1 MNVMTLPEMSERLS
15 DIDVITLIELLSIT
29 SQDIVERFQDYIEDS
44 YDMLLFEIEEIDTDE

>member
-44 YDMLLFEIEEIDTDE
+44 YYMLLFEIEEIDTDE

>member
-15 DIDVITLIELLSIT
+15 DIDVIALIELLNIT

-44 YDMLLFEIEEIDTDE
+44 YDMLLFEIEGTDTDE

>member
-15 DIDVITLIELLSIT
+15 DIDAITLIELLNIT

-44 YDMLLFEIEEIDTDE
+44 YDMILFEIEGTDTDE

>member
-15 DIDVITLIELLSIT
+15 DIDVITLIELLNIT

-44 YDMLLFEIEEIDTDE
+44 YDMLLFEIEGTDTDE

>member
-15 DIDVITLIELLSIT
+15 DIDVITLIELLNIT

-44 YDMLLFEIEEIDTDE
+44 YDMILFEIEGTDTDE

>member
-15 DIDVITLIELLSIT
+15 DIDAITLIELLNIT

-44 YDMLLFEIEEIDTDE
+44 YDMLLFEIEGTDTDE

>member
-44 YDMLLFEIEEIDTDE
+44 YDMLLFEIEGTDTDE

>member
-15 DIDVITLIELLSIT
+15 DIDAITLIELLNIT

-44 YDMLLFEIEEIDTDE
+44 YDMLLFEIEGTDTNE